1 MGVME
6 LEEGEAPFWYS
17 KDDEDIDPDTDLSYI
32 DKKIQDVLGQYQREF
47 MGEVSADYL
56 GARYGG
62 YGSFLHAYR
71 RSPSALS
78 HPKNQSRLSSRS
90 PLNVPLEATSLEAA
104 DTKYHSS
111 KRISSSNND
120 ATQTPSVP
128 QKHEALPSMSV
139 PGKTSPTGSLIK
151 HRSSREYVA
160 NKKSSCQPRNGFVQN
175 PLKFRVKVL
184 SDIVLP
190 RGNTEIYSSLGLDVS
205 PSSSLKDN
213 PLEANE
219 ASPNMQEPE
228 ASPSRIIGIMTTFAI
243 PNGNLISPLHE
254 SLLNL
259 VERYSNLEDGISGPH
274 GVNGERKTRR
284 KNNNLEVTETSFPSL
299 SSGGAESPIKKEA
312 VLNINL
318 PELAF
323 PVVQSSAGKHSCAS
337 RGEHDGYLE
346 EFHLG
351 AQNKKRARKYDS
363 VSELEADLGDD
374 GWTSGVGVSVQKE
387 KASSLARSATEFVEM
402 NEDTS
407 TYSTKKLR
415 RQEPIQQQKRE
426 DELDSSPF
434 RDSYLNDQK
443 NSSKKVP
450 RTKTISFSQKSGDPE
465 IDEVGK
471 VILGMPA
478 MKDRF
483 SEPVESSTEKLDWQD
498 VPFDNMVALSKGKQQ
513 SSSERKH
520 SKKDRSDGKSASD
533 LPRLSSRVSSSPAQS
548 ESTVFRIRLL
558 SKSKGDAMGTK
569 NSLHGPSGGGSRPL
583 NGISKEEAG
592 GSLQPEAAATG
603 KDDWVECEEC
613 KKWRLLPDGLTVDLL
628 GRWICSMLDWL
639 PEMNSCDVS
648 EEDTTNAVR
657 LMYQLPAF
665 ATEEQINQPAGSKG
679 GEPVTA
685 TVGTQH
691 GDASGTFIYTDTDRA
706 YSCESGNPNQGK
718 VKGKPFQ
725 IEKKREA
732 DRDASGVQ
740 KKVKRAPQGF
750 KMEQSPVSAVS
761 RGSRGGRNR
770 SATSPEVSK
779 DFVLDGSS
787 TSLKKVKD
795 KGEET
800 KNTMK
805 RAVNDVS
812 ERKRKWR
819 NEHGSQAV
827 DNRAPGTRGSRAS
840 EYAAER
846 NKKRSRTPDLREN
859 DCFTP
864 DAKDSNGCKDD
875 AFEDSPLVQRHVS
888 SVSQKS
894 LQARKSSKRD
904 PELGTPSAVT
914 AVSSS
919 SKPSSACNVEV
930 KQHEVKSSPVLS
942 VNFSP
947 SKVSRDHDS
956 NDSKVSD
963 LLNEPDECFSVKRPN
978 SAPEKNGSATPG
990 TPCNSFKKSD
1000 HVGGKPLAKSVGGEV
1015 KQVASVKR
1023 ESNNGIGKQ
1032 QKNDIYKDAHRKS
1045 EPPFGE
1051 DTIVVSHQS
1060 LGPED
1065 PRTRSWNTLEKLKL
1079 KTVATSS
1086 NRRGNSPWLSKCV
1099 SPSEKGDGRVTKAND
1114 DGDAKFTK
1122 QPGDGNSG
1130 QIVAVEH
1137 RCGDGNAA
1145 EDVQASSSLRKDSSQ
1160 NPAFLLK
1167 EAQELKHSA
1176 DRMKKIL
1183 SPRETAEI
1191 AFQAILKFL
1200 IAASLVEPGQPEA
1213 ARNATMISPSNVYKT
1228 TADLCNYYAR
1238 EFESNNDMAL
1248 AALAYKCMEVACMQ
1262 FVYLNDVAA
1271 GKDKK
1276 DLQIALAPADD
1287 SPTSSVSDAENINHQ
1302 SAAGSAKE
1310 PHVPVIGRIPP
1321 ASAGA
1326 NLSQLMNFTHEV
1338 HRAMDAIRRSQRAF
1352 SDAQSSLSKA
1362 GNVEGISSLKRALD
1376 FGFHDLCGFRLL
1388 VLLAMESLGVYAPEL
1403 DDVSIQLDTAGAKLK
1418 AAILEREMDPQE
1430 PTLFVTLVLFM
1441 ITRCLDHNSTCCEVC
1456 KVERALSLRYP
1467 FVK

>member
-17 KDDEDIDPDTDLSYI
+17 KDDDDIDPDTDLSYI

-47 MGEVSADYL
+47 MGEVYADNL

-62 YGSFLHAYR
+62 YGSFLPAYR

-90 PLNVPLEATSLEAA
+90 PLNVPLEAASLEAA
-104 DTKYHSS
+104 DTNDHSS

-120 ATQTPSVP
+120 ATQMPSVP
-128 QKHEALPSMSV
+128 QKHEALPSIMSV

-151 HRSSREYVA
+151 HRSSGEYVA
-160 NKKSSCQPRNGFVQN
+160 DKKSSCRPRNGFVQN

-190 RGNTEIYSSLGLDVS
+190 RGNTEIYSGLGLDVS
-205 PSSSLKDN
+205 PSSSLKDS

-259 VERYSNLEDGISGPH
+259 VERYSNLEDGRSGPH
-274 GVNGERKTRR
+274 EVNRERKTRQ
-284 KNNNLEVTETSFPSL
+284 KNNNFEATETSFPSL
-299 SSGGAESPIKKEA
+299 SSGGTESSIKKEA

-337 RGEHDGYLE
+337 KGEADGYLE
-346 EFHLG
+346 EVHIG
-351 AQNKKRARKYDS
+351 AQNKKRAHKCDS
-363 VSELEADLGDD
+363 VSELEADLGD
-374 GWTSGVGVSVQKE
+374 GGQTSGVGVLVQKE
-387 KASSLARSATEFVEM
+387 KASSLARSATEFEEM

-415 RQEPIQQQKRE
+415 RRQLIQQQKRE
-426 DELDSSPF
+426 DELDSSSF

-471 VILGMPA
+471 VILGVPA

-483 SEPVESSTEKLDWQD
+483 SEPVESSTEKLDWRD
-498 VPFDNMVALSKGKQQ
+498 VPSDNMVALSKGKQQ
-513 SSSERKH
+513 SSSGSRKH
-520 SKKDRSDGKSASD
+520 SKKYRSDGKSASD
-533 LPRLSSRVSSSPAQS
+533 LPRLSSRVSSSPARS
-548 ESTVFRIRLL
+548 ESTVFRIKLL
-558 SKSKGDAMGTK
+558 SKGKGDDMKPQKKSRDMKETLAEVEHGVNFTKKEKAMGTK

-583 NGISKEEAG
+583 NAISKEEVA
-592 GSLQPEAAATG
+592 GSLQSEAAATG
-603 KDDWVECEEC
+603 KDEFWVECEEC
-613 KKWRLLPDGLTVDLL
+613 KKWRLLPDGLTVDLR
-628 GRWICSMLDWL
+628 GRWICPMLDWL
-639 PEMNSCDVS
+639 PGMNSCDVS

-657 LMYQLPAF
+657 LMYQFPAF
-665 ATEEQINQPAGSKG
+665 ATEKQINQPAGSKG
-679 GEPVTA
+679 GEPGTA
-685 TVGTQH
+685 AVGTQH
-691 GDASGTFIYTDTDRA
+691 GDASSAFIYTDTEPVP
-706 YSCESGNPNQGK
+706 SCESGNPNQEK
-718 VKGKPFQ
+718 VKAKPFQ
-725 IEKKREA
+725 IGKKREA

-750 KMEQSPVSAVS
+750 KPEQSPLSAVS

-779 DFVLDGSS
+779 DFVSGGSS

-812 ERKRKWR
+812 ERKRKWK
-819 NEHGSQAV
+819 NEHDSLAV

-840 EYAAER
+840 EYAAEKI
-846 NKKRSRTPDLREN
+846 KKRSRTPDLREN

-875 AFEDSPLVQRHVS
+875 TFEDSPLVQLHVS

-894 LQARKSSKRD
+894 LQARKASKRD
-904 PELGTPSAVT
+904 PELGTPSAVA

-919 SKPSSACNVEV
+919 SKPSSACKVEV
-930 KQHEVKSSPVLS
+930 KRHEVKSSPVLS

-947 SKVSRDHDS
+947 SNVSRDHDS

-990 TPCNSFKKSD
+990 MPCNSVKKSD

-1015 KQVASVKR
+1015 KQVSSVKR
-1023 ESNNGIGKQ
+1023 ESDNGIGKQ
-1032 QKNDIYKDAHRKS
+1032 QKNVLYKDAHRKS

-1051 DTIVVSHQS
+1051 DRIDVSLQS
-1060 LGPED
+1060 LAPED
-1065 PRTRSWNTLEKLKL
+1065 CGTRSCNKLEKLKL
-1079 KTVATSS
+1079 KTMASFS

-1099 SPSEKGDGRVTKAND
+1099 SASEKGDGHVTEAND
-1114 DGDAKFTK
+1114 DRDAKVTK
-1122 QPGDGNSG
+1122 QPGDGDG
-1130 QIVAVEH
+1130 GEVVAVEH
-1137 RCGDGNAA
+1137 QCGDGNAA

-1176 DRMKKIL
+1176 DRMKKIS

-1200 IAASLVEPGQPEA
+1200 IAASLVEPGRPEA
-1213 ARNATMISPSNVYKT
+1213 TRNAMMISSSNIYRT
-1228 TADLCNYYAR
+1228 TADLCSYYAR

-1248 AALAYKCMEVACMQ
+1248 AALAYKCMEVACMR

-1271 GKDKK
+1271 SKDKK

-1287 SPTSSVSDAENINHQ
+1287 SPTSSVSDADNINHQ

-1310 PHVPVIGRIPP
+1310 PHVPVIRRIPP

-1362 GNVEGISSLKRALD
+1362 GNLEGISSLKRALD
-1376 FGFHDLCGFRLL
+1376 FGFRDLCGFRLL
-1388 VLLAMESLGVYAPEL
+1388 VLLALESLG
-1403 DDVSIQLDTAGAKLK
+1403 G
-1418 AAILEREMDPQE
+1418 
-1430 PTLFVTLVLFM
+1430 
-1441 ITRCLDHNSTCCEVC
+1441 
-1456 KVERALSLRYP
+1456 
-1467 FVK
+1467 

>member
-47 MGEVSADYL
+47 MGEVSADNL
-56 GARYGG
+56 GAIYGG
-62 YGSFLHAYR
+62 YGSFLPAYR

-78 HPKNQSRLSSRS
+78 HPKNQSRLSSRF

-104 DTKYHSS
+104 DTKDHSS

-128 QKHEALPSMSV
+128 KKHEALPSMSI
-139 PGKTSPTGSLIK
+139 PEKTSPTGSLIK
-151 HRSSREYVA
+151 HRNSGEYVT
-160 NKKSSCQPRNGFVQN
+160 NKKSSCRPRNGFVQN

-190 RGNTEIYSSLGLDVS
+190 RGNTEIYSGLGLDVS
-205 PSSSLKDN
+205 PSSSLKDS

-259 VERYSNLEDGISGPH
+259 VERYGNLEDGRSGPH
-274 GVNGERKTRR
+274 GVNGERKTRG
-284 KNNNLEVTETSFPSL
+284 KNNNFEVTETSFPSL

-323 PVVQSSAGKHSCAS
+323 PVIQSSAGKHSCAS
-337 RGEHDGYLE
+337 KGEDDGHLE
-346 EFHLG
+346 EVHVG
-351 AQNKKRARKYDS
+351 AQNKKRACKCDS
-363 VSELEADLGDD
+363 VSELEADLGDA
-374 GWTSGVGVSVQKE
+374 GWISGVGVSVQKE
-387 KASSLARSATEFVEM
+387 KASSLARSATEFEEM

-415 RQEPIQQQKRE
+415 RREPIQQQKRE
-426 DELDSSPF
+426 DELDLSPF

-471 VILGMPA
+471 VILGVPT

-483 SEPVESSTEKLDWQD
+483 SEPVESSTEKLDWRD
-498 VPFDNMVALSKGKQQ
+498 VPSDNMVALSKGKQQ
-513 SSSERKH
+513 SSSESRKH

-548 ESTVFRIRLL
+548 ESTVFRIKLL
-558 SKSKGDAMGTK
+558 SKGKGDDMKPQKKSRDMKETLAEVEHGVNFTKKEKAMGTK

-583 NGISKEEAG
+583 NDISKEEAA

-613 KKWRLLPDGLTVDLL
+613 KKWRLLPEGLTVDLR
-628 GRWICSMLDWL
+628 GRWICPMLDWL
-639 PEMNSCDVS
+639 PGMNSCDVS

-665 ATEEQINQPAGSKG
+665 ATEQQINQPAGSKG
-679 GEPVTA
+679 GAPVTA
-685 TVGTQH
+685 AVGTQH
-691 GDASGTFIYTDTDRA
+691 DDGSSTFIYTDTNHA
-706 YSCESGNPNQGK
+706 HSCESGNPNQGK
-718 VKGKPFQ
+718 VEAKPFQ
-725 IEKKREA
+725 IEKKRKA
-732 DRDASGVQ
+732 DRDASRVQ

-750 KMEQSPVSAVS
+750 KTEQSPVIAVS
-761 RGSRGGRNR
+761 RGSRGGHNR

-812 ERKRKWR
+812 ERKRKWK
-819 NEHGSQAV
+819 NEYDSQAV

-846 NKKRSRTPDLREN
+846 NKKRSRPPDLREN
-859 DCFTP
+859 DSFIP

-875 AFEDSPLVQRHVS
+875 AFEDSPLMQRHVS
-888 SVSQKS
+888 RVSQKS
-894 LQARKSSKRD
+894 LQAWKSFKRD
-904 PELGTPSAVT
+904 PELGTPSGVA
-914 AVSSS
+914 AISSS
-919 SKPSSACNVEV
+919 SKPSSARKVEL
-930 KQHEVKSSPVLS
+930 KRHEVKSSPMLS

-978 SAPEKNGSATPG
+978 SAPEKNGSATPD
-990 TPCNSFKKSD
+990 TPCNSGKKSD
-1000 HVGGKPLAKSVGGEV
+1000 HVGGKQLAKSVGGEV

-1023 ESNNGIGKQ
+1023 ESNNGIGKL
-1032 QKNDIYKDAHRKS
+1032 QKNDVYKDAHRKS
-1045 EPPFGE
+1045 EPPFEE
-1051 DTIVVSHQS
+1051 DRIVVSHQS
-1060 LGPED
+1060 LAPED
-1065 PRTRSWNTLEKLKL
+1065 PSTRSWNKLEKLKL

-1086 NRRGNSPWLSKCV
+1086 NRKGNSPWLSKCV
-1099 SPSEKGDGRVTKAND
+1099 SASEKGDGRVTEAND
-1114 DGDAKFTK
+1114 DRDAKFTK
-1122 QPGDGNSG
+1122 QPGDGDSG

-1137 RCGDGNAA
+1137 QCGDGNAA

-1176 DRMKKIL
+1176 DRMKKIS

-1200 IAASLVEPGQPEA
+1200 IAASLVEPGRPEA
-1213 ARNATMISPSNVYKT
+1213 ARSAMMISSSDIYKT

-1248 AALAYKCMEVACMQ
+1248 AALAYKCMEVACMR

-1271 GKDKK
+1271 SKDKK
-1276 DLQIALAPADD
+1276 NLQIALAPDD
-1287 SPTSSVSDAENINHQ
+1287 SPTSSVSDADNINHQ
-1302 SAAGSAKE
+1302 SAAGSTKE

-1326 NLSQLMNFTHEV
+1326 DLSRLMNFTHEV
-1338 HRAMDAIRRSQRAF
+1338 YRAMDAIRRSQRAF

-1362 GNVEGISSLKRALD
+1362 GKVEGISSLKRALD

-1388 VLLAMESLGVYAPEL
+1388 VLLAMESLG
-1403 DDVSIQLDTAGAKLK
+1403 G
-1418 AAILEREMDPQE
+1418 
-1430 PTLFVTLVLFM
+1430 
-1441 ITRCLDHNSTCCEVC
+1441 
-1456 KVERALSLRYP
+1456 
-1467 FVK
+1467 